1 VGIALIL
8 KAPRVAGARFVRLS
22 GAVRSGVAALLA
34 ERDRWALW
42 LPVGLAVGIGLYFAL
57 PFEPSRAVAFGLGSG
72 GLLVAVAAL
81 LSPEIFVQAVLA
93 AIAAI
98 LIGFGVAKLRTEMV
112 AAPVLAHR
120 IGPVEME
127 GRVAFAQAH
136 GKGVRAVIVLDF
148 ISRNYGAPMPTQIR
162 VSFRDDEGFL
172 VPGAR
177 IGFKAVLQPPP
188 APTEPGDYDFGRAAY
203 FEGLGAVGYA
213 YGPPEILASAPPPE
227 FAGRVVGLVEHLR
240 WRMSQRIHAVLP
252 GSTGAIASAIITGDR
267 GGISDEDESALR
279 DAGLAHVLA
288 IAGLHMAL
296 VGMGLFWAV
305 RALLAAIPRIA
316 LVYPI
321 KKWSAIAALC
331 GAGFYLVIS
340 GAAAAT
346 TRAFIMLAMML
357 LAILFDRP
365 ALSMRSLALAATII
379 LLSRPE
385 GLIEPGF
392 QMSFAAVAGLIAVA
406 EWEQRRARVVHSMT
420 VRFASLRRYLHGIA
434 ITSFVGSL
442 ATMPYAAFHFDRST
456 HYAVLG
462 NLGAMPIM
470 GFVAMPAAA
479 ISVIA
484 MPFGLD
490 VWPLRVMGWGI
501 DAMLA
506 VGRWV
511 SHLPGAVSIVSA
523 WPIAALVLVSGGGLW
538 IAFWR
543 ARFRWLGLAPIAAG
557 LLMSFLAVP
566 PDLLI
571 ARDGETVALRGT
583 DGLLHLLRPAADEYS
598 AAEWLK
604 RDGDARLPDDAV
616 ATSKD
621 GIRCDAWGCI
631 AHARNGETIAAVLRP
646 DVLAEDCARA
656 DIVLSAVPT
665 RRACNGPTLVIDRF
679 DVARNGAYAVW
690 LGKTMRVETVEA
702 ARGQRPWSAPPR
714 HKKRLSWP
722 ANAGHPVEGGAP
734 ETSLLELNHPDR

>member
-1 VGIALIL
+1 LL
-8 KAPRVAGARFVRLS
+8 AR
-22 GAVRSGVAALLA
+22 GWHACGAALVA

-42 LPVGLAVGIGLYFAL
+42 LPVALACGIGIYFAL
-57 PFEPSRAVAFGLGSG
+57 PFEPPRAIALTLGAAG
-72 GLLVAVAAL
+72 MLVACAAMLSPELPVKACFALAAAL
-81 LSPEIFVQAVLA
+81 L
-93 AIAAI
+93 
-98 LIGFGVAKLRTEMV
+98 IGSGIAKLRTEMV
-112 AAPVLAHR
+112 AAPVLSHR

-127 GRVAFAQAH
+127 GRVEFAQIH
-136 GKGVRAVIVLDF
+136 GKGVRAVLALEHVARD
-148 ISRNYGAPMPTQIR
+148 YGRTMPTRIR
-162 VSFRDDEGFL
+162 VSFRNDDGLL
-172 VPGAR
+172 VPGAQVA
-177 IGFKAVLQPPP
+177 FKAVLMPPP
-188 APTEPGDYDFGRAAY
+188 APAAPGDYDFGRAAY
-203 FEGLGAVGYA
+203 FDGLGAVGYA
-213 YGPPEILASAPPPE
+213 YGEPELLAPAAPPD
-227 FAGRVVGLVEHLR
+227 FAGRIAARIAHLR

-267 GGISDEDESALR
+267 GGISDDDESALR

-305 RALLAAIPRIA
+305 RAVLAAIPRLA
-316 LVYPI
+316 LAYPI
-321 KKWSAIAALC
+321 KKWAAIAALF

-379 LLSRPE
+379 LMMRPE
-385 GLIEPGF
+385 SLIEPGF
-392 QMSFAAVAGLIAVA
+392 QMSFAAVTGLIAVA
-406 EWEQRRARVVHSMT
+406 EWEQRRPRTGVPM
-420 VRFASLRRYLHGIA
+420 RFATLRRYLHGIT

-462 NLGAMPIM
+462 NLGAMPVM

-490 VWPLRVMGWGI
+490 AGPLHVMGWGI

-506 VGRWV
+506 VGRFV

-523 WPIAALVLVSGGGLW
+523 WPVHALVLVSAGGLW

-543 ARFRWLGLAPIAAG
+543 ARWRWLGLVPIAAG
-557 LLMSFLAVP
+557 LLIAFLVRP
-566 PDLLI
+566 PDLFV
-571 ARDGETVALRGT
+571 ARDGETIALRGA
-583 DGLLHLLRPAADEYS
+583 DGLLRLLRPATDTYS
-598 AAEWLK
+598 ADEWLK
-604 RDGDARLPDDAV
+604 RDGDARVADDAV
-616 ATSKD
+616 ATPAN
-621 GIRCDAWGCI
+621 GVRCDEYGCI
-631 AHARNGETIAAVLRP
+631 ARTKTGERIAAVLRE
-646 DVLAEDCARA
+646 DALAEDCARA

-665 RRACNGPTLVIDRF
+665 RHRCIGPKLVIDRF
-679 DVARNGAYAVW
+679 DVARDGAYALW
-690 LGKTMRVETVEA
+690 FGKTLKVETA
-702 ARGQRPWSAPPR
+702 QADRGVRPWSAKLPR
-714 HKKRLSWP
+714 RSSQAP
-722 ANAGHPVEGGAP
+722 AE
-734 ETSLLELNHPDR
+734 